1 MKLIKLLIIIFCIQL
16 NAQTSW
22 QPTPN
27 SINNTNNQRFDDVF
41 FLNDNL
47 GWAANGFYAAV
58 YKTTDGGLT
67 WSEQLNQTD
76 LGRSH
81 YFRNIEFLDENIGF
95 LGTLNGL
102 FYKTID
108 GGVTWT
114 SVTTIAPNPAAICGL
129 DTVGTNTIYGCGAYF
144 NPAFIIKSTDS
155 GLTWQYIDMS
165 VYADALVEIYFLND
179 TVGYVAGQ
187 NSNGGTLLKTE
198 DGGNTWIEIYN
209 SNTPGDYVWKIQVLE
224 SNTDYIFGAVES
236 TTTAL
241 GKFIKSTDAGNT
253 WFAADAPET
262 QLQAVGFV
270 SETHGWI
277 GGHTTGFY
285 ETTDGGLTWTNL
297 NIGNNLN
304 RIFIV
309 SSTLA
314 YAAGT
319 TIYKYTDQTLG
330 TTDLAVKAKS
340 PLQIKLTKNPVN
352 DFLKFTIHFKA
363 NDNLLIEL
371 YDTNGKYLKRL
382 TREHIT
388 TSNDNKNYSFNVK
401 DLASG
406 IYYLDFHNNSGRQTV
421 KFIKQ

>member
-1 MKLIKLLIIIFCIQL
+1 MKLTKLLIIIFCIQL

-76 LGRSH
+76 LGSSH

-371 YDTNGKYLKRL
+371 YNTNGKYLKRL

>member
-1 MKLIKLLIIIFCIQL
+1 MKLTKLLIIIFCIQL

-76 LGRSH
+76 LGSSH

>member
-1 MKLIKLLIIIFCIQL
+1 MKLTKLLIIIFCIQL
-16 NAQTSW
+16 NTQTSW

-76 LGRSH
+76 LGSSH

-388 TSNDNKNYSFNVK
+388 TSNYNKNYSFNVK

-406 IYYLDFHNNSGRQTV
+406 IYYLDFHNNSGRV
-421 KFIKQ
+421 

>member
-1 MKLIKLLIIIFCIQL
+1 MKLTKLFIIIFCIQL

-41 FLNDNL
+41 FLNENL

-67 WSEQLNQTD
+67 WSEQLNQTN
-76 LGRSH
+76 LGSSH

-108 GGVTWT
+108 GGATWT

-224 SNTDYIFGAVES
+224 SNTNYIFGAVES

-270 SETHGWI
+270 SETHGWV
-277 GGHTTGFY
+277 GGHTTGFH

>member
-1 MKLIKLLIIIFCIQL
+1 MKLTKLLIIIFCIQL
-16 NAQTSW
+16 NTQTSW

-76 LGRSH
+76 LGSSH

-388 TSNDNKNYSFNVK
+388 TSNYNKNYSFNVK

>member
-1 MKLIKLLIIIFCIQL
+1 MKLTKLLIIIFCIQL

-76 LGRSH
+76 LGSSH

-102 FYKTID
+102 FHKTID